1 MSARLIVNHVVN
13 ILELMQI
20 DTYNCISFQVRG
32 ISSLDGRE
40 GDRKDFPGEAGPE
53 DPEDMPICVFGHECS
68 YL

>member
-1 MSARLIVNHVVN
+1 
-13 ILELMQI
+13 MQI